1 MCWHAGR
8 DQPSGVALAV
18 FSRRTMSPRSMG
30 VFAEFEG
37 AMIRE
42 RVLAGLAR
50 AKGRG
55 STLAVG
61 GELVA

>member
-1 MCWHAGR
+1 
-8 DQPSGVALAV
+8 
-18 FSRRTMSPRSMG
+18 MSPRSME